1 MRMILEF
8 TREARVKYI
17 SHLDLVRAM
26 QRTMRRGK
34 IPIAFSQGFNP
45 HPKLAFASALPVG
58 VTSSS
63 EFMDIILSQPMEI
76 SELIRRFNV
85 ALPKGISVKDA
96 VSIDDSIPSLMS
108 LIERA
113 DYRVC
118 VDISGLDYQ
127 QGINNFLQQSEIIIE
142 KQGKKGPSTVNLR
155 EGIFDISIGNG
166 DNQELFLSLR
176 SGSIGNIR
184 PETVATE
191 LLKSMGVENAVDIP
205 MIIHRVGLYMEQDGK
220 WVTPLAL
227 KRR

>member
-1 MRMILEF
+1 MRMIVEF

-63 EFMDIILSQPMEI
+63 EFMDIILSQSMEI

-96 VSIDDSIPSLMS
+96 VSCLLYTSDA
-108 LIERA
+108 A
-113 DYRVC
+113 D
-118 VDISGLDYQ
+118 
-127 QGINNFLQQSEIIIE
+127 E
-142 KQGKKGPSTVNLR
+142 
-155 EGIFDISIGNG
+155 
-166 DNQELFLSLR
+166 
-176 SGSIGNIR
+176 
-184 PETVATE
+184 
-191 LLKSMGVENAVDIP
+191 
-205 MIIHRVGLYMEQDGK
+205 
-220 WVTPLAL
+220 
-227 KRR
+227 